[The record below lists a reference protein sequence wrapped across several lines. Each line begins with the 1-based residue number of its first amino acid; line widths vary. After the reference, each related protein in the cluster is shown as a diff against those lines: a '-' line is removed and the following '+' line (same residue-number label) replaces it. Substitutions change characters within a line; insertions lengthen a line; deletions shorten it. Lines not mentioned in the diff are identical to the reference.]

1 MLPNFQSLINK
12 IIPYDT
18 NTIISQL
25 YQYNC
30 FETQVNRA
38 VVFGDVQN
46 LKSIC
51 LINAY
56 WFNHW
61 KKVSCY
67 HEMEKEISLAMQNN
81 NMNYLSNC
89 LNTAFQNL
97 YSTEK
102 FEPLEPNIENKDLMA
117 ECGLGT
123 QQFCVDWESEF
134 DIISSELWNLF
145 APVGNMNQN
154 TNINLNLEMLSIDS
168 RMVNISDKACYVI
181 FWNTEKNKLG
191 KFILKFDDNQKKN
204 IFVDSMKANSFRQFY
219 KEKLSKILEGSDAIV
234 HYCDEVSIKCLNK
247 TDIDLPRKNP
257 YKSPCGLTNIHLTC
271 YMNSALQSLF
281 NIKKLTNYLLEL
293 SHTIM
298 TSYST
303 APLLKAYTT
312 TILNLSRKAEGSK
325 KKTVYAP
332 HEFFNSIKNES
343 EFRELAGDS
352 YDVVRHFFQKMHEQ
366 LMPIKNESNS
376 IFTKYILNGPNKMM
390 TAMDVQNLNSAINN
404 YSALNKTK
412 IANLFYFMERS
423 ITKCSNCNYS
433 TSNFNVQMS
442 VIFALEDIRQWK
454 YRNLLLNMWNQN
466 NNNNNNN
473 NNFNNMGMNN
483 MNMMNSNM
491 MINNNMNN
499 NNMVGNNMGN
509 NNNMMSNNDMQNNNM
524 VNNNNN
530 NTNMNQNNNMNMN
543 INNNMNNNMNMNN
556 NIMINN
562 NGTPNNNMMMNNMN
576 MNNNNGGRNLNG
588 GMFPSPMNPMQNPMG
603 GQMPNPMSGPMQNPM
618 PGPMQNPMGGQMQNQ
633 MNFNMMMNNNEMMIY
648 NIKNMNFD
656 MLANCFI
663 NIPQPTSVTLQDG
676 FEHYR
681 KDNLLSG
688 QNNLYCQNCNQSCPH
703 IQSNHFY
710 TLPEYLVL
718 NFNRGTGNMYKVGIT
733 FPEMIDLTGEVQT
746 NLDSYKYRLISIVT
760 HLGPHGTGGHYIA
773 FCYLEDKN
781 LWYKFD
787 DSLVTL
793 TTFNEASK
801 FGDTYILFYHRM

>member
-1 MLPNFQSLINK
+1 
-12 IIPYDT
+12 
-18 NTIISQL
+18 
-25 YQYNC
+25 
-30 FETQVNRA
+30 
-38 VVFGDVQN
+38 
-46 LKSIC
+46 
-51 LINAY
+51 
-56 WFNHW
+56 
-61 KKVSCY
+61 
-67 HEMEKEISLAMQNN
+67 
-81 NMNYLSNC
+81 
-89 LNTAFQNL
+89 
-97 YSTEK
+97 
-102 FEPLEPNIENKDLMA
+102 
-117 ECGLGT
+117 
-123 QQFCVDWESEF
+123 
-134 DIISSELWNLF
+134 
-145 APVGNMNQN
+145 
-154 TNINLNLEMLSIDS
+154 
-168 RMVNISDKACYVI
+168 
-181 FWNTEKNKLG
+181 
-191 KFILKFDDNQKKN
+191 
-204 IFVDSMKANSFRQFY
+204 
-219 KEKLSKILEGSDAIV
+219 
-234 HYCDEVSIKCLNK
+234 
-247 TDIDLPRKNP
+247 
-257 YKSPCGLTNIHLTC
+257 
-271 YMNSALQSLF
+271 
-281 NIKKLTNYLLEL
+281 
-293 SHTIM
+293 M

-325 KKTVYAP
+325 KKTAYAP
-332 HEFFNSIKNES
+332 HEFFDSIKNES

-376 IFTKYILNGPNKMM
+376 IFTKYILNGPNNMM

-473 NNFNNMGMNN
+473 NNNFNNMGMNN

-491 MINNNMNN
+491 MINNNNNMNN

-530 NTNMNQNNNMNMN
+530 NMNMNPNNNMNMN
-543 INNNMNNNMNMNN
+543 PNNNMNMNN
-556 NIMINN
+556 NMMINN

-576 MNNNNGGRNLNG
+576 MNNNNGGRNLKG

-618 PGPMQNPMGGQMQNQ
+618 SGPMQNPMGGQMQNQ

-733 FPEMIDLTGEVQT
+733 FPEIIDLTGEVQT

-773 FCYLEDKN
+773 FCYLEDKD